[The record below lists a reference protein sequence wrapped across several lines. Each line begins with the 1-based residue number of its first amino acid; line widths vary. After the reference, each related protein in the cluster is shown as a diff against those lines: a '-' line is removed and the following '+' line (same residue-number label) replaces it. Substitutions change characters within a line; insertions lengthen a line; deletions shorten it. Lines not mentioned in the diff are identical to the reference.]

1 MTASL
6 VVEPLTGERFDALAA
21 LFREGGDARSCWCM
35 FWRLRGKDFSEA
47 KVPQLR
53 GRLEGLA
60 AGPLAPGLVAFRG
73 DRAVG
78 WCSLGP
84 REDFDRLEHSR
95 VIPRVDD
102 KPVWSIVCFA
112 VSKTARGE
120 GVAGALLEAAVK
132 WARKKGAKAL
142 EAYPV
147 EVEAGSTVNAESAYT
162 GTLPMFEHAGFKVV
176 SATDSKA
183 NGRPRVVVRRDLR
196 SCCRR

>member
-1 MTASL
+1 VTASL
-6 VVEPLTGERFDALAA
+6 VVQPLTPERFEALAE
-21 LFREGGDARSCWCM
+21 LFKEGGDPRSCWCM
-35 FWRLRGKDFSEA
+35 FWRVRGKDFSGA
-47 KVPQLR
+47 KVPELR
-53 GRLEGLA
+53 ERLAALA

-120 GVAGALLEAAVK
+120 GVAATLLEAAMK
-132 WARKKGAKAL
+132 WARKHGAKIL

-147 EVEAGSTVNAESAYT
+147 EVKPATTVNAESAYT
-162 GTLPMFEHAGFKVV
+162 GTVPMFARAGFTVV
-176 SATDSKA
+176 SPTGSKA
-183 NGRPRVVVRRDLR
+183 AGRPRVVVRRDLR
-196 SCCRR
+196 

>member
-1 MTASL
+1 VTASL
-6 VVEPLTGERFDALAA
+6 VVEALTPERFDALAS
-21 LFREGGDARSCWCM
+21 LFKEGGDPRSCWCM

-53 GRLEGLA
+53 GRLAKLA
-60 AGPLAPGLVAFRG
+60 AGPVAPGLVAFRG

-95 VIPRVDD
+95 VLPRIDD

-120 GVAGALLEAAVK
+120 GVAATLLQAAVA
-132 WARKKGAKAL
+132 WARKHGAKIL

-147 EVEAGSTVNAESAYT
+147 DVEPGGTVNAEAAYT
-162 GTLPMFEHAGFKVV
+162 GTLPMFERARFKVV
-176 SATDSKA
+176 STTDSKA
-183 NGRPRVVVRRDLR
+183 AGRPRVLVRRDLR
-196 SCCRR
+196 RG